1 MILFIYLTYA
11 PKQDI
16 YYYYKQPQFSTNSL
30 RSNKMSFLQGDYNFK
45 SQTVMNEIKGLIV
58 PHAGLF
64 YSGEIANQGYGK
76 LNWDQYDRILI
87 LSTHHRSGTFLPE
100 SDSFQLEGNTYY
112 FNHQGLEDSIE
123 KSDKMFENEHS
134 WLVQLPFLGKRF
146 NITIILVN
154 EYTDKMMNAILNI
167 VKEDT
172 LVVANTDL
180 LHCGPNYNNS
190 CPSSIER
197 KNKSTIQKII
207 KGKPLQNES
216 LCGKRVIE
224 LFMKIANDKK
234 WIENETYYTSSD
246 IIEPSE
252 NSVGYT
258 TIVFKSLFHEL
269 LPIPRKVM
277 ESSILKPYLGK
288 QMNTGQL
295 QDLSRQLE
303 RQLSTKKRY
312 RFSFGIFVTIEKNGI
327 LRGCIGDFQT
337 RDTLSHS
344 IILLTLK
351 SAFFDNRFPVVEK
364 DELNELSYKINFIKK
379 PFTIYQERGNTI
391 KEIYSIVKNSLT
403 IGIHGIHIYYDED
416 KSATYL
422 ANVLIESFGIR
433 NFTPKN
439 WMKLEQSLR
448 SKSGSL
454 ENSKIIRIDLYEC
467 EEYGEDFQRI
477 RF

>member
-16 YYYYKQPQFSTNSL
+16 YYYYYKQPQFSTNSL

-58 PHAGLF
+58 PHDGLF

-234 WIENETYYTSSD
+234 WIETETYYTSSD

-312 RFSFGIFVTIEKNGI
+312 RFPFGIFVTIEKN
-327 LRGCIGDFQT
+327 
-337 RDTLSHS
+337 
-344 IILLTLK
+344 
-351 SAFFDNRFPVVEK
+351 
-364 DELNELSYKINFIKK
+364 
-379 PFTIYQERGNTI
+379 
-391 KEIYSIVKNSLT
+391 
-403 IGIHGIHIYYDED
+403 
-416 KSATYL
+416 
-422 ANVLIESFGIR
+422 
-433 NFTPKN
+433 
-439 WMKLEQSLR
+439 
-448 SKSGSL
+448 
-454 ENSKIIRIDLYEC
+454 
-467 EEYGEDFQRI
+467 
-477 RF
+477 